1 MLREIRDLSHARRWG
16 VARQIHPQSVA
27 EHSYY
32 VTIYAGEIALIL
44 GYPDYYVGELLRY
57 CLWHDASEQ
66 FTTDIPG
73 PVKRAVCDET
83 KLKEYEHTG
92 MRQRF
97 GNNVPLTPPNSYAKV
112 IAKLA
117 DMVDEVCHLL
127 GEQRLGN
134 TNMRRL
140 LPCSQDRL
148 QKSLLAVRR
157 YTTGERFNKLS
168 EWVADVLVSEENG
181 DSLEPQYWE
190 NMQAQ
195 ALR

>member
-1 MLREIRDLSHARRWG
+1 MFRIGSTD
-16 VARQIHPQSVA
+16 
-27 EHSYY
+27 Y